1 MLATL
6 IMIRI
11 VKDRKRG
18 YIYDTSE
25 LSKKR
30 ENKNQCLAI
39 FEKLVYFICKESG
52 WAFDYGYIS
61 KGFGEQST
69 DSACGVYVLAILKKL
84 FGHSEKIQSSNEY
97 VVNQRL
103 KMTVEI
109 LTDVE

>member
-1 MLATL
+1 M
-6 IMIRI
+6 
-11 VKDRKRG
+11 
-18 YIYDTSE
+18 
-25 LSKKR
+25 SKKR

-69 DSACGVYVLAILKKL
+69 DSAFGVYVLAILKKL

>member
-1 MLATL
+1 MDISQKA
-6 IMIRI
+6 
-11 VKDRKRG
+11 
-18 YIYDTSE
+18 
-25 LSKKR
+25 
-30 ENKNQCLAI
+30 
-39 FEKLVYFICKESG
+39 LV
-52 WAFDYGYIS
+52 
-61 KGFGEQST
+61 ST